1 MHDGPSV
8 GRTLRI
14 GTRGS
19 PLALWQ
25 TRRVAA
31 QIRTAVPDV
40 ATEETILNTRGDQ
53 DRSVPIAQLGH
64 KGVFTEALESALRE
78 RRIDLAVHS
87 LKDLPVEPA
96 DGLTIAAVL
105 LREDARDV
113 LVSERAACLSALPAA
128 ATIGT
133 SSARRAA
140 QVLAAKRDLVVT
152 PIRGNVETRIRK
164 TLAGEY
170 DAIVV
175 AAAGVHRLGLSIHVA
190 EYLPFDRFLPAPGQ
204 GALAVQCRSDDSE
217 LIATLSVVD
226 EEHLRAEVTAERTF
240 LECLGG
246 GCATP
251 VGAFAATVDHR
262 TTIHLRG
269 SVTAPD
275 GSAVLNVEGSAPAVR
290 AKDLGARLA
299 QEAVALGAAELLG

>member
-133 SSARRAA
+133 SW
-140 QVLAAKRDLVVT
+140 
-152 PIRGNVETRIRK
+152 
-164 TLAGEY
+164 
-170 DAIVV
+170 
-175 AAAGVHRLGLSIHVA
+175 
-190 EYLPFDRFLPAPGQ
+190 
-204 GALAVQCRSDDSE
+204 
-217 LIATLSVVD
+217 
-226 EEHLRAEVTAERTF
+226 
-240 LECLGG
+240 
-246 GCATP
+246 
-251 VGAFAATVDHR
+251 
-262 TTIHLRG
+262 
-269 SVTAPD
+269 
-275 GSAVLNVEGSAPAVR
+275 
-290 AKDLGARLA
+290 
-299 QEAVALGAAELLG
+299 